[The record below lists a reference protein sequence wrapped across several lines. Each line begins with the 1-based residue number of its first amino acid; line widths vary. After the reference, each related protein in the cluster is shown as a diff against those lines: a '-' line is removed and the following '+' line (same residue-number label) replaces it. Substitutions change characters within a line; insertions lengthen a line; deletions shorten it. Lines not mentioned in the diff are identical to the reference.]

1 MDLPIPAVKA
11 MGMLQTR
18 LDHEDCPCVGMIADR
33 QLHFDL
39 RMPQHERHL
48 WSPALGGNFEV
59 SGEDSSILHGL
70 IGPNPSAWTA
80 IAFSYLACGTGI
92 LFLLTLGG
100 VQLFLGKSP
109 WAFWATLILVLFM
122 VVAWVVSQL
131 GQRVAAPQVKILRGF
146 LEDTFLFSAEEHRRT
161 EENPYRD

>member
-1 MDLPIPAVKA
+1 MELPVPATEA
-11 MGMLQTR
+11 MGILQAR
-18 LDHEDCPCVGMIADR
+18 LDQGDCPCVGMLADK

-39 RMPQHERHL
+39 RMPVEDRHL
-48 WSPALGGNFEV
+48 WSPALGGNFETKNENHSV
-59 SGEDSSILHGL
+59 LHGL

-109 WAFWATLILVLFM
+109 WAFWATLFLVLCM
-122 VVAWVVSQL
+122 VIAWIISQV
-131 GQRVAAPQVKILRGF
+131 GQRVAAPQTRVLRGF
-146 LEDTFLFSAEEHRRT
+146 LEDTFLMSDEEHRRT
-161 EENPYRD
+161 EDDPYRE